1 MRCEYDDGLT
11 INYTGSL
18 TVRKGNE
25 INGYLAREENIPDS
39 FRYELDKAAGGGN
52 CGELRK
58 IAMTVATDCGRV
70 CIK

>member
-1 MRCEYDDGLT
+1 MRCEYNDGLA
-11 INYTGSL
+11 INYSGSL

-25 INGYLAREENIPDS
+25 INGYLAKEDNIPDS
-39 FRYELDKAAGGGN
+39 FRKELDKAASSGN

-58 IAMTVATDCGRV
+58 IAMSVATDCARV